1 MTDLSWEGLTRKI
14 RTSISMDATQIAN
27 LLNLGQICNIKD
39 HSTKVLVYML
49 VHLALALRASV
60 EEERASQDVAAR
72 VAEEKECGHASIS
85 HDTTMT
91 ENAGIMSDGANTCDL
106 MDDDTAL
113 LERALVMSLKDHQSI
128 PSGGIL
134 MGDADM
140 SEATKEDQEL
150 ALGKLLA

>member
-106 MDDDTAL
+106 MVGLMLLIFVSSDFLTVNVNYMIFKNEDIISLRSTSDYSWNYHVL
-113 LERALVMSLKDHQSI
+113 LE
-128 PSGGIL
+128 
-134 MGDADM
+134 
-140 SEATKEDQEL
+140 
-150 ALGKLLA
+150 